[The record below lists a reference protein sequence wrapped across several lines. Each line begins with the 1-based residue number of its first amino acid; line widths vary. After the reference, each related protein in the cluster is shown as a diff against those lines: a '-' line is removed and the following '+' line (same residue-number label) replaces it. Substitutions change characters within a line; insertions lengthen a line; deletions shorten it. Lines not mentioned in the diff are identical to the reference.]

1 MKAPW
6 ESPRADHRSRDRRSF
21 VSRSRPGRVPAG
33 VARRRGRP
41 RGRHSPAD
49 HRATASRRP
58 VRSARGPCY
67 ANICGR
73 RNEATPPDVKKNT
86 GVDLSSPPRSLCT
99 LALTA
104 PRSISTGMSDPQSQL
119 YAAIEEAQ
127 RVDQKKREAAEALRA
142 RQHEYETANLR
153 GRQQQI
159 KRTRAAL
166 EAAQAAY
173 EAAERD
179 MQRRDDK
186 AEEIVQAQVRAAY
199 M

>member
-1 MKAPW
+1 M
-6 ESPRADHRSRDRRSF
+6 
-21 VSRSRPGRVPAG
+21 
-33 VARRRGRP
+33 
-41 RGRHSPAD
+41 
-49 HRATASRRP
+49 
-58 VRSARGPCY
+58 RSARGPCY
-67 ANICGR
+67 ANIYASGR

-104 PRSISTGMSDPQSQL
+104 PRSISTGMSDPQTQL

-173 EAAERD
+173 EAAKGDVHRLA
-179 MQRRDDK
+179 DK
-186 AEEIVQAQVRAAY
+186 TEEVVQAQVRAAY